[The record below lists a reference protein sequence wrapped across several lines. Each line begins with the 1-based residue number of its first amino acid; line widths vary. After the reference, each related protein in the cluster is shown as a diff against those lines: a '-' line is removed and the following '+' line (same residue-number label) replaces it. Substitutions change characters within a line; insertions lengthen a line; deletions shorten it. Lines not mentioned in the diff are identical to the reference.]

1 MLKENAALLPDAC
14 DAALVGGGALFVT
27 SSITP
32 FYINP
37 WVNNCPLL
45 IMQPY
50 QVFIVTYADTTDS

>member
-45 IMQPY
+45 IIQPY
-50 QVFIVTYADTTDS
+50 